1 MNRLLHLQCTKRYLR
16 RSCTNSSLFMKN
28 NNNIENKKR
37 MPNYIFDK
45 KSYNK
50 KVLNNPI
57 NKHKQYHLPSL
68 SIVNNCNCH
77 QKRLFSKTTVKQKKS
92 GGNDDNFD
100 EQEMAQLL
108 KSLEEDKETEEL
120 REMKFPGVQRGEKMV
135 IIFTCTVCNTRTG
148 KTISKLAYEEG
159 VVIARCPGCESL
171 HLVADRLNYFGDENW
186 DIEKFLNER
195 GDNIKLIDSDDKLL
209 QIQMTDIVGST
220 SNKKKDDDGR
230 Q

>member
-68 SIVNNCNCH
+68 SIVNDLGRDLSSEVKMLNTDVSISKNWPAELFCINNSENTRGLGVFCESQH
-77 QKRLFSKTTVKQKKS
+77 GVRKATGMLFSILF
-92 GGNDDNFD
+92 N
-100 EQEMAQLL
+100 
-108 KSLEEDKETEEL
+108 
-120 REMKFPGVQRGEKMV
+120 R
-135 IIFTCTVCNTRTG
+135 
-148 KTISKLAYEEG
+148 
-159 VVIARCPGCESL
+159 
-171 HLVADRLNYFGDENW
+171 
-186 DIEKFLNER
+186 
-195 GDNIKLIDSDDKLL
+195 
-209 QIQMTDIVGST
+209 ST
-220 SNKKKDDDGR
+220 LPW
-230 Q
+230 